1 MPFLD
6 CSDVLLDPDFCDRT
20 LICQRNALST
30 DRGGR
35 GVVTSESTPFSG
47 VVTSDK
53 GELLQRGAVGEHAT
67 DNISVI
73 TRFQLRDAGNGATA
87 DIVTWNGKRYTVSK
101 VNDYS
106 TYGIG
111 FIEAICDM
119 LPLAG

>member
-6 CSDVLLDPDFCDRT
+6 VSDVLLDPDFCDRT
-20 LICQRNALST
+20 LVCERNALST
-30 DRGGR
+30 DTAGR
-35 GVVTSESTPFSG
+35 GVIKTEFLPFSG

-73 TRFQLRDAGNGATA
+73 TRFKLRDAGIAATA
-87 DIVTWNGKRYTVSK
+87 DVVQWSGNRYTVTK

-111 FIEAICDM
+111 FTENICE
-119 LPLAG
+119 LIPLSG

>member
-1 MPFLD
+1 MPLLD
-6 CSDVLLDPDFCDRT
+6 VSEVLLDPDFCDIT
-20 LICQRNALST
+20 LKCERNAIAT
-30 DRGGR
+30 DNSGR
-35 GVVTSESTPFSG
+35 GVLSTSVTRFAG

-67 DNISVI
+67 DNVSVI
-73 TRFQLRDAGNGATA
+73 TRFRLQDAGPGRTA
-87 DIVTWNGKRYTVSK
+87 DVVQWNGKRYTVSK

-119 LPLAG
+119 IPLEG